1 MKTLILFLFLFLALS
16 ESGIGILAQ
25 NDDVEAIL
33 RKAYELDTSNPEEA
47 IKNAQQA
54 YEIGKERNDPVICS
68 RALFIYA
75 RITMF
80 EGDFD
85 LGLSLCFN
93 ALNYC
98 PDDSISLQAEI
109 YNGIGWGYTKLNNKD
124 RAIDYTD
131 KSLEIYQELS
141 DSIGIALSYNHKGF
155 IYYNAQEYDKADYF
169 FNMALDIF
177 RKTNS
182 QRNIAAVIN
191 NLCMSPGNSEEKV
204 KLIQEAIKINLSLGI
219 IWSVAANYNNL
230 GKQYYYL
237 HKYEDALV
245 ALDMAKEYAQR
256 VKAKDLLSENYLQR
270 SLIYA
275 AQKDYPLAYSCLQKQ
290 TEVNKEIQSEK
301 NLREIERKITSQ
313 QLLKLKQEYELQQK
327 EHDLAILQENWIITF
342 IVMLLC
348 ILLLFARFRWFK
360 KKKEL
365 ELIAQQYELEQSQ
378 RKIMELEIKEKE
390 EKIGNIDHELQ
401 AAKEKLGYMLLFLR
415 SRNELLEKIRNMI
428 RETYK
433 MESAEQL
440 TYLKK
445 VNTFIA
451 QYQIEEQKDELSIQ
465 IEEQNK
471 AFSKRLEERFPCITT
486 AEKNLAVLLRM
497 NLSSKEITLIT
508 GNSTKTISMTR
519 HRLRKHLELASDED
533 IIAFLQKV

>member
-1 MKTLILFLFLFLALS
+1 
-16 ESGIGILAQ
+16 
-25 NDDVEAIL
+25 
-33 RKAYELDTSNPEEA
+33 
-47 IKNAQQA
+47 
-54 YEIGKERNDPVICS
+54 
-68 RALFIYA
+68 
-75 RITMF
+75 
-80 EGDFD
+80 
-85 LGLSLCFN
+85 
-93 ALNYC
+93 
-98 PDDSISLQAEI
+98 
-109 YNGIGWGYTKLNNKD
+109 
-124 RAIDYTD
+124 
-131 KSLEIYQELS
+131 
-141 DSIGIALSYNHKGF
+141 
-155 IYYNAQEYDKADYF
+155 
-169 FNMALDIF
+169 
-177 RKTNS
+177 
-182 QRNIAAVIN
+182 
-191 NLCMSPGNSEEKV
+191 MSPGNSEEKV

-327 EHDLAILQENWIITF
+327 EHDLAILQKNWIITF

>member
-1 MKTLILFLFLFLALS
+1 MKTLILFLFLALS

-25 NDDVEAIL
+25 NDGVEAIL

-68 RALFIYA
+68 QALFIYA

-124 RAIDYTD
+124 KAIDYTD

-237 HKYEDALV
+237 HKYDDALV

-327 EHDLAILQENWIITF
+327 EHDLAILQKNWIITF

>member
-1 MKTLILFLFLFLALS
+1 MKTLILFLFLALS

-25 NDDVEAIL
+25 NDGVEAIL

-124 RAIDYTD
+124 KAIDYTD
-131 KSLEIYQELS
+131 KSLKIYQELS

-191 NLCMSPGNSEEKV
+191 NLCMSPSNSEEKV

-327 EHDLAILQENWIITF
+327 EHDLAILQKNWIITF

>member
-1 MKTLILFLFLFLALS
+1 MKALILFLFLALS

-68 RALFIYA
+68 QALFIYA

-124 RAIDYTD
+124 KAIDYTD

-270 SLIYA
+270 SHIYA

-327 EHDLAILQENWIITF
+327 EHDLAILQKNWIITF